1 MRRNIRFTGGDSVKN
16 TELHVGRAPKTK
28 AKRRFPESFAFTLG
42 VAFTVVY
49 VVGLLATAG
58 GERTQYTGDAVPVFA
73 EVREDTPRTVW
84 SALDDCLRD
93 ALGGGK

>member
-1 MRRNIRFTGGDSVKN
+1 MKKC
-16 TELHVGRAPKTK
+16 ELHVGRASK
-28 AKRRFPESFAFTLG
+28 AKTTRRFPESFAFTLG

-49 VVGLLATAG
+49 VVGLLVTAG
-58 GERTQYTGDAVPVFA
+58 GERTNYTGDAVPVFA

-84 SALDDCLRD
+84 TALDDCLRD